1 MPRAVQLRMLSLNP
15 PGPLFPWQVTPER
28 PVCLERYSD
37 LRALG
42 RVALRDGGRTVAV
55 GVVTAV
61 ECA

>member
-1 MPRAVQLRMLSLNP
+1 MLSLNP